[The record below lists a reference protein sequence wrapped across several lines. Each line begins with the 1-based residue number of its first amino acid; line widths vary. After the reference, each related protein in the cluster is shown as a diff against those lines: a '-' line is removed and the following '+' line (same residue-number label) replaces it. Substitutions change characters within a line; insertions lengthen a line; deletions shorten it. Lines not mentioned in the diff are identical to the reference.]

1 MIVTENA
8 VKILRGLPGSAIPDL
23 PRDAHPYPDTAIDFA
38 KVARAAGY
46 EVAFEDPDRNGRTYI
61 GRKAADL
68 WLPVIQVGVDLLVGM
83 TGGLLTNILQRWMDR
98 RRLESSILHV
108 DYRIIGRDGTAQ
120 SIQISGKGAEVLR
133 ALDAFERREIERA
146 REEASGD
153 SQEGAEPGP
162 DNP

>member
-46 EVAFEDPDRNGRTYI
+46 EVAFEDPDRSGRTYI

-98 RRLESSILHV
+98 RRL
-108 DYRIIGRDGTAQ
+108 
-120 SIQISGKGAEVLR
+120 
-133 ALDAFERREIERA
+133 A
-146 REEASGD
+146 RGFHR
-153 SQEGAEPGP
+153 
-162 DNP
+162 

>member
-1 MIVTENA
+1 MNENT

-23 PRDAHPYPDTAIDFA
+23 PPDSHPYPDTAIDFA

-46 EVAFEDPDRNGRTYI
+46 EVAFEDPDRSSRTYI

-68 WLPVIQVGVDLLVGM
+68 WLPVIQVGVDLLIGM
-83 TGGLLTNILQRWMDR
+83 TGGLLTTILQRWMDR
-98 RRLESSILHV
+98 RRLDGSILHV

-120 SIQISGKGAEVLR
+120 SVQISGKGTEVLR

-153 SQEGAEPGP
+153 SQEGAEPDP